1 MSITSEFLSSIVLLF
16 ILLNPFLIIIY
27 IIDLVQQCSI
37 SEFVKIIT
45 RAAGISIIVFVLFAL
60 TRNLIFDVIIQSD
73 FASFQ
78 IFGGVIFLMIGIRFV
93 FKGVSAIKELRGTPK
108 HIIGSLTMPI
118 LIGPGTI
125 SASIVIGERLSTTLA
140 IISILTAVTL
150 SLTIMLGLKVL
161 HDVISSRKEEL
172 IERYI
177 EITGRIT
184 ALVVG
189 TFAVELIMRGVKSWI
204 KLID

>member
-1 MSITSEFLSSIVLLF
+1 VG
-16 ILLNPFLIIIY
+16 II
-27 IIDLVQQCSI
+27 S
-37 SEFVKIIT
+37 
-45 RAAGISIIVFVLFAL
+45 RAAGISIIVFILFAL
-60 TRNLIFDVIIQSD
+60 TKNLIFDVIIQSD

-108 HIIGSLTMPI
+108 QIIGSLTMPI

-125 SASIVIGERLSTTLA
+125 SASIVIGERLNTTLA
-140 IISILTAVTL
+140 VIAILTAVTL
-150 SLTIMLGLKVL
+150 SLSIMLGLKIL

-189 TFAVELIMRGVKSWI
+189 TFAVELIMRGVRSWI
-204 KLID
+204 RSIG